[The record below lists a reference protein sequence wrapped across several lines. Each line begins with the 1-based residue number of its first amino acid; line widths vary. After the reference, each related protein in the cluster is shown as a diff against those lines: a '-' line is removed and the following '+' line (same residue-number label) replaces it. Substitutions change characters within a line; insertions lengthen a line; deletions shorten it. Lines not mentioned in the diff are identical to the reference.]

1 MPVENRTRERKRERE
16 RKRRERKKGERE
28 KERKKEKER
37 EKEKEKVCA
46 CACVRV
52 KHAREET
59 IAVVERRT
67 SGEKR
72 DLGERIEN
80 RKVVEYEVSQYEQSD
95 MDSLEFERGYWT
107 AL

>member
-1 MPVENRTRERKRERE
+1 LPVENRTRERKRERE
-16 RKRRERKKGERE
+16 REKEKERKGERE

-46 CACVRV
+46 CACVCV

-80 RKVVEYEVSQYEQSD
+80 RRSSRIRGQSI
-95 MDSLEFERGYWT
+95 
-107 AL
+107 

>member
-16 RKRRERKKGERE
+16 KERKRKKEREGERERK
-28 KERKKEKER
+28 RKKEKKKKR
-37 EKEKEKVCA
+37 KCVCV
-46 CACVRV
+46 CV

-80 RKVVEYEVSQYEQSD
+80 RRSSRIRGQSI
-95 MDSLEFERGYWT
+95 
-107 AL
+107 